1 MWASL
6 GPRPDSKCS
15 KTEHLE
21 PLCCGALGL
30 MRQYCLLFISLSISP
45 CRRTGGTTAAAWAAK
60 LTTRAGTDS
69 HEESQQK

>member
-45 CRRTGGTTAAAWAAK
+45 CRRTCWKTAAACGRADDPNGP
-60 LTTRAGTDS
+60 TTRIVT
-69 HEESQQK
+69 